1 MNYLSRIFRVL
12 NFKEKKYLFYSFLTI
27 LITSTLETI
36 GLGLL
41 YPILNSI
48 LDPES
53 LNKLSFLIFIKKYF
67 NFNFESIYILLILLS
82 LFLILKNIIIIFF
95 NWYNLTFSGYLK
107 SRFISDLLRIY
118 LNKNYNFFI
127 ENSNARIMRDIQ
139 NAEKFQSLILNLI
152 NIFSDISLIIFLF
165 CLIFYIKPIII
176 IPILFLILLSV
187 ILSFIFKKYLIV
199 KGKTKYNL
207 ALEVNKWLLESLN
220 AIKEIKILNKESFF
234 YKNFKKLFYKV
245 NYIERTSSVMQIMPK
260 YLIEIFIIFSFL
272 LIFIYTKLQLTT
284 PQEFIVTLGFVLLVI
299 LRITP
304 PIVRIMPAL
313 QVVSFF
319 KNEVSDFLSD
329 YEDLSNN
336 YQNIN
341 KYSKS
346 NLNYS
351 QNVNNKNLIFFENVT
366 FKYHNNDSLIFN
378 KLNFAA
384 DTNKIIGITGP
395 SGIGKSTFLDLFL
408 GLLFP
413 YEGNVYSNG
422 KNIHE
427 DIITWRDRIGY
438 VCQNPYILNDNIINN
453 VAFGTKESEINMKAV
468 EDALT
473 KSLLINNNDKNLL
486 TKYAT
491 DDLGEN
497 SRKLSGGQKQRLAI
511 ARVFYRNPQ
520 IVILDEATNALD
532 EKNENELYKI
542 LKDNRKDKLIIIVS
556 HKISNFKL
564 CDDLYVIDN
573 FNLKKI

>member
-67 NFNFESIYILLILLS
+67 NFNFESIYILLIFLS

-152 NIFSDISLIIFLF
+152 NIFSDILLIIFLF

-176 IPILFLILLSV
+176 IPIIFLILLSV
-187 ILSFIFKKYLIV
+187 SLSFIFKKYLIV

-304 PIVRIMPAL
+304 PIARIMPAL

-329 YEDLSNN
+329 YEDLSKK

-384 DTNKIIGITGP
+384 DANKIIGITGP

-427 DIITWRDRIGY
+427 DIITWRNRIGY

-542 LKDNRKDKLIIIVS
+542 LKDNSKDKLIIIVS

-564 CDDLYVIDN
+564 CDDLYVIDS

>member
-1 MNYLSRIFRVL
+1 
-12 NFKEKKYLFYSFLTI
+12 
-27 LITSTLETI
+27 
-36 GLGLL
+36 
-41 YPILNSI
+41 
-48 LDPES
+48 
-53 LNKLSFLIFIKKYF
+53 
-67 NFNFESIYILLILLS
+67 
-82 LFLILKNIIIIFF
+82 
-95 NWYNLTFSGYLK
+95 
-107 SRFISDLLRIY
+107 
-118 LNKNYNFFI
+118 
-127 ENSNARIMRDIQ
+127 
-139 NAEKFQSLILNLI
+139 
-152 NIFSDISLIIFLF
+152 
-165 CLIFYIKPIII
+165 
-176 IPILFLILLSV
+176 
-187 ILSFIFKKYLIV
+187 
-199 KGKTKYNL
+199 
-207 ALEVNKWLLESLN
+207 
-220 AIKEIKILNKESFF
+220 
-234 YKNFKKLFYKV
+234 
-245 NYIERTSSVMQIMPK
+245 MQIMPK

-329 YEDLSNN
+329 YEDLSNK

-341 KYSKS
+341 KYLKS

-351 QNVNNKNLIFFENVT
+351 QNINNKNLIFFENVT
-366 FKYHNNDSLIFN
+366 FKYHDNDSLIFH
-378 KLNFAA
+378 KLNFTA
-384 DTNKIIGITGP
+384 DANKIIGITGP

-473 KSLLINNNDKNLL
+473 RSLLINNNDKNLL
-486 TKYAT
+486 KKYAT
-491 DDLGEN
+491 DNLGEN

-564 CDDLYVIDN
+564 CDDLYAIDN

>member
-1 MNYLSRIFRVL
+1 MNYLYRIFRVL

-67 NFNFESIYILLILLS
+67 NFNFESIYILLIFLS

-118 LNKNYNFFI
+118 LNKNYSFFI

-152 NIFSDISLIIFLF
+152 NIFSDILLIIFLF
-165 CLIFYIKPIII
+165 CLIFYIKAIII
-176 IPILFLILLSV
+176 IPILFLIFLSV

>member
-1 MNYLSRIFRVL
+1 MNYLFRIFRVL
-12 NFKEKKYLFYSFLTI
+12 NFKEKQYLFSSFVTI

-41 YPILNSI
+41 YPILNAI

-67 NFNFESIYILLILLS
+67 NFNFESIYILLIFLS

-152 NIFSDISLIIFLF
+152 NIFSDILLIVFLF

-176 IPILFLILLSV
+176 IPIFFLVLLSV
-187 ILSFIFKKYLIV
+187 TLSFIFKKYLIV

-304 PIVRIMPAL
+304 PIARIMPAL

-329 YEDLSNN
+329 YEDLSNK

-341 KYSKS
+341 NYTKS

-351 QNVNNKNLIFFENVT
+351 KNVNNKNLVFFENVT

-384 DTNKIIGITGP
+384 DANKIIGITGP
-395 SGIGKSTFLDLFL
+395 SGIGKSTFLDIFL

-413 YEGNVYSNG
+413 HEGNVYSNG

-473 KSLLINNNDKNLL
+473 KSLLISNNDKNLL

-564 CDDLYVIDN
+564 CDDLYVMDN

>member
-67 NFNFESIYILLILLS
+67 NFNFESIYILLIFLS

-152 NIFSDISLIIFLF
+152 NIFSDILLIIFLF

-176 IPILFLILLSV
+176 IPIIFLILLSV
-187 ILSFIFKKYLIV
+187 SLSFIFKKYLIV

-245 NYIERTSSVMQIMPK
+245 NNIERTSSVMQIMPK

-304 PIVRIMPAL
+304 PIARIMPAL

-329 YEDLSNN
+329 YEDLSKK

-384 DTNKIIGITGP
+384 DANKIIGITGP

-427 DIITWRDRIGY
+427 DIITWRNRIGY

-542 LKDNRKDKLIIIVS
+542 LKDNSKDKLIIIVS

-564 CDDLYVIDN
+564 CDDLYVIDS

>member
-1 MNYLSRIFRVL
+1 MNYLYRIFRVL

-67 NFNFESIYILLILLS
+67 NFNFESIYILLIFLS

-118 LNKNYNFFI
+118 LNKNYSFFI

-152 NIFSDISLIIFLF
+152 NIFSDILLIIFLF
-165 CLIFYIKPIII
+165 CLIFYIKAIII
-176 IPILFLILLSV
+176 IPILFLIFLSV

-329 YEDLSNN
+329 YEDLSNK

-341 KYSKS
+341 KYLKS

-351 QNVNNKNLIFFENVT
+351 QNINNKNLIFFENVT
-366 FKYHNNDSLIFN
+366 FKYHDNDSLIFH
-378 KLNFAA
+378 KLNFTA
-384 DTNKIIGITGP
+384 DANKIIGITGP

-473 KSLLINNNDKNLL
+473 RSLLINNNDKNLL
-486 TKYAT
+486 KKYAT
-491 DDLGEN
+491 DNLGEN

-564 CDDLYVIDN
+564 CDDLYAIDN

>member
-1 MNYLSRIFRVL
+1 
-12 NFKEKKYLFYSFLTI
+12 
-27 LITSTLETI
+27 
-36 GLGLL
+36 
-41 YPILNSI
+41 
-48 LDPES
+48 
-53 LNKLSFLIFIKKYF
+53 
-67 NFNFESIYILLILLS
+67 
-82 LFLILKNIIIIFF
+82 
-95 NWYNLTFSGYLK
+95 
-107 SRFISDLLRIY
+107 
-118 LNKNYNFFI
+118 
-127 ENSNARIMRDIQ
+127 
-139 NAEKFQSLILNLI
+139 
-152 NIFSDISLIIFLF
+152 
-165 CLIFYIKPIII
+165 
-176 IPILFLILLSV
+176 
-187 ILSFIFKKYLIV
+187 
-199 KGKTKYNL
+199 
-207 ALEVNKWLLESLN
+207 
-220 AIKEIKILNKESFF
+220 
-234 YKNFKKLFYKV
+234 
-245 NYIERTSSVMQIMPK
+245 
-260 YLIEIFIIFSFL
+260 
-272 LIFIYTKLQLTT
+272 
-284 PQEFIVTLGFVLLVI
+284 
-299 LRITP
+299 
-304 PIVRIMPAL
+304 MPAL

-329 YEDLSNN
+329 YEDLSNK

-351 QNVNNKNLIFFENVT
+351 KNVNNKNLVFFENVT

-384 DTNKIIGITGP
+384 DANKIIGITGP
-395 SGIGKSTFLDLFL
+395 SGIGKSTFLDIFL

-473 KSLLINNNDKNLL
+473 KSLLISNNDKNLL